1 MRDDSLSTFL
11 FTIFAFRLLLT
22 VNSDKILASLHIAS
36 GGRSIEIINLSENK
50 LLAQTCSY
58 IIDCKQDFNVVAPC
72 LNDFIYCWML

>member
-50 LLAQTCSY
+50 Y
-58 IIDCKQDFNVVAPC
+58 
-72 LNDFIYCWML
+72 